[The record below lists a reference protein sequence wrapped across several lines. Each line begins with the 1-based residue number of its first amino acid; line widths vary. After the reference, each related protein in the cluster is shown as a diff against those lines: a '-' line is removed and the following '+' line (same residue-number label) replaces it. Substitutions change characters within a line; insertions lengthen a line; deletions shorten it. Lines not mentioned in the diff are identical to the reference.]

1 MICID
6 MTCLEDTVGCEAWT
20 WTDENNQDG
29 ANYCWMYSNIGEET
43 PRGHCVSGPSS
54 CLCSRVED
62 CLVDGDNEV
71 DLVPN
76 VFEVDTRQQNDSLS
90 LSWKYLFEG
99 DCLSGALCCQQGL
112 QLLHLVIVSLM
123 FENNSVPS
131 FAM

>member
-1 MICID
+1 

-29 ANYCWMYSNIGEET
+29 ANYYYYCCWMFSNIGEET
-43 PRGHCVSGPSS
+43 PKGHCVSGPSS
-54 CLCSRVED
+54 CLCSRVES
-62 CLVDGDNEV
+62 CQGDGDNEL

-76 VFEVDTRQQNDSLS
+76 VFEVDTNHRDES

-99 DCLSGALCCQQGL
+99 DSLSGALCCQPGL

-123 FENNSVPS
+123 LIIHFTILK
-131 FAM
+131 

>member
-1 MICID
+1 

-76 VFEVDTRQQNDSLS
+76 VLEETLCQELCAANQ
-90 LSWKYLFEG
+90 
-99 DCLSGALCCQQGL
+99 DC
-112 QLLHLVIVSLM
+112 
-123 FENNSVPS
+123 S
-131 FAM
+131 FYTW